1 MEWTVVT
8 VLIALVGL
16 GAAVMKPMISLN
28 STIVKLTGAVEA
40 LQKNIEEDVY
50 KRQVEGSGRVL
61 FHRGAPES
69 RPDLFLSGPVAA
81 LGGAKPGL
89 HGGREQGALPG
100 RPDCD

>member
-40 LQKNIEEDVY
+40 LQKNIEELTDRNSKSHDRIFSALDDHGEILQDHE
-50 KRQVEGSGRVL
+50 KRITLME
-61 FHRGAPES
+61 H
-69 RPDLFLSGPVAA
+69 D
-81 LGGAKPGL
+81 K
-89 HGGREQGALPG
+89 
-100 RPDCD
+100 